1 MDSKKIRALF
11 TIIESKS
18 ITAAAEKLGYTQPGL
33 TNMMNSLEAE
43 LGIDLLIRSKS
54 GARLSPAG
62 TELLPWLEAFAAAD
76 DELLLQAGRLA
87 EKNRS
92 SLRLGAYAS
101 VSKAWLPSILS
112 SFRESSG
119 KLDGSISAADITV
132 GDIKGLYAGVHENRL
147 DCAIVS
153 YQSDLIRDLVWVPL
167 HSDELVAVLP
177 GEENP
182 VSSVFPVALFDG
194 KEFLMPSLGFDMDI
208 LPALSADGHV
218 PKAIFRYTN
227 LEDSAIVSM
236 VAHGLGYSVL
246 SELVMQSITDNVRV
260 LKLSPPAFREIGII
274 LSAEHAQDPLIEKFI
289 ACSKASVGR
298 LYV

>member
-11 TIIESKS
+11 TIIENKS

-33 TNMMNSLEAE
+33 TNMMNSLETE
-43 LGIDLLIRSKS
+43 LGIDLLVRSKS
-54 GARLSPAG
+54 GARLSLAG
-62 TELLPWLEAFAAAD
+62 SELLPWLEAFVAAD
-76 DELLLQAGRLA
+76 NELLLQAGRLA

-92 SLRLGAYAS
+92 SLRLGTYAS

-112 SFRESSG
+112 SFRQSSG
-119 KLDGSISAADITV
+119 KQDGSISVADITV
-132 GDIKGLYAGVHENRL
+132 GDIKGLYTGVHENRL

-153 YQSDLIRDLVWVPL
+153 YQADLIRDLVWVPL

-177 GEENP
+177 REENS
-182 VSSVFPVALFDG
+182 VSSVFPVGLFDG

-208 LPALSADGHV
+208 LPALSAGGHV
-218 PKAIFRYTN
+218 PKAVFRYTN

-246 SELVMQSITDNVRV
+246 SDLVMQNITDDVRV
-260 LKLSPPAFREIGII
+260 LKLSPPAFRQIGII
-274 LSAEHAQDPLIEKFI
+274 FSADRAQDPLIEKFI
-289 ACSKASVGR
+289 ACSRASLES
-298 LYV
+298 LYA